1 MQGCVSLNLKP
12 PAFEVMLLNGLTAET
27 SPLMSLQTQLML
39 RDLLTAGS
47 FAVVTEIALLWLH
60 GDARLFPH
68 LVDLRHAQ
76 LGVEVEKQASVQNG
90 QVVLIPVPQV
100 LQALVVDGGERV
112 HPDDGKR
119 QARGYL
125 LAALHV
131 KKNNI
136 YHLVTA

>member
-1 MQGCVSLNLKP
+1 M
-12 PAFEVMLLNGLTAET
+12 FLNGMTTET
-27 SPLMSLQTQLML
+27 SRLMSLEMQLTR

-47 FAVVTEIALLWLH
+47 FPVVTEISLLRLH
-60 GDARLFPH
+60 ADARLVPH

-76 LGVEVEKQASVQNG
+76 LWVEVEKQAPVQNG

-119 QARGYL
+119 QVRSYL

-131 KKNNI
+131 KK
-136 YHLVTA
+136 TTFTTW